1 MMIIYRLMLRVN
13 VSLGH
18 CSRLLP
24 QNCWNWCPGKMR
36 FLCVSLTAFTNICQP
51 RSPYIPDSIFL
62 PFIERYGGD
71 GIWHWLRTWK
81 AAPSGTSHQVGE
93 DRDGTSQGQKVG
105 QPTASPIS
113 STVLQQHVFSGSSVP
128 PRALSCSYLLE
139 SLGHPCS
146 SSQALQSALPHI
158 HGRGICSGC
167 CAGAELPRA
176 AGLVLAP
183 LTPGCPTKIAAMERI
198 LLTFFFSFPFS
209 FFFFLPVFRLPQAS
223 SEGPGIS
230 SYRCGT
236 KPLVAKY
243 IRHGSW

>member
-1 MMIIYRLMLRVN
+1 M
-13 VSLGH
+13 
-18 CSRLLP
+18 
-24 QNCWNWCPGKMR
+24 
-36 FLCVSLTAFTNICQP
+36 
-51 RSPYIPDSIFL
+51 
-62 PFIERYGGD
+62 
-71 GIWHWLRTWK
+71 
-81 AAPSGTSHQVGE
+81 
-93 DRDGTSQGQKVG
+93 G

-128 PRALSCSYLLE
+128 PQALSCSYLLE

-209 FFFFLPVFRLPQAS
+209 FFFSLPVFRLPQAS